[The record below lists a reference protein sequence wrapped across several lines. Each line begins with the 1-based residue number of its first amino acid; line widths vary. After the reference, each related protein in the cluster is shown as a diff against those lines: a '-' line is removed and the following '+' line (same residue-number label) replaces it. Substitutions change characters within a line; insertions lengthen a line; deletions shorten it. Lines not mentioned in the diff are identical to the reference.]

1 MHQANKGEGRKTT
14 RQSLERKKMKKI
26 VHNTKKNNKKTP
38 RLSKAEQ
45 EKKRNQEASA
55 EQAKKLLAAK
65 ETEDASNAL
74 EALRIADHKS
84 AEHTYRAG
92 KALGNIKNDKLYR
105 AQGDKSFKAFV
116 RDKFNISEQYAYML
130 IGAAEAQDILTCA
143 GATTEH
149 VSEKQLRK
157 LTFLRKTEEGRA
169 RMVEIWKAATGNDPK
184 AIPTDKALA
193 DAVMASKQKS
203 KPTAAKNKIDSE
215 ILDDPDADA
224 KDIIKLLRRVVD
236 RKVRL
241 GEDGL
246 SKLRDRLN
254 TICDN
259 AEPSENND

>member
-1 MHQANKGEGRKTT
+1 MNSKKRKVATT
-14 RQSLERKKMKKI
+14 
-26 VHNTKKNNKKTP
+26 NTLKKKT
-38 RLSKAEQ
+38 RLSKVEREQ
-45 EKKRNQEASA
+45 KQKQKAAAKKNLQ
-55 EQAKKLLAAK
+55 EQAAQ
-65 ETEDASNAL
+65 ETEKASNAL
-74 EALRIADHKS
+74 KALQTADQKS
-84 AEHTYRAG
+84 AVHTYDAG
-92 KALGNIKNDKLYR
+92 KSLSNIKDGKLYSIEKR
-105 AQGDKSFKAFV
+105 MSFKKFVGDKFK
-116 RDKFNISEQYAYML
+116 ITEQYAYML
-130 IGAAEAQDILTCA
+130 INAADVQDILTCA

-157 LTFLRKTEEGRA
+157 LTFLRKTEEGRK
-169 RMVEIWKAATGNDPK
+169 EIVKIWRDATNGKADVV
-184 AIPTDKALA
+184 PTDKALA

-224 KDIIKLLRRVVD
+224 KAIIKLLSSVVD

-241 GEDGL
+241 GADGL

>member
-1 MHQANKGEGRKTT
+1 
-14 RQSLERKKMKKI
+14 MKKI

-45 EKKRNQEASA
+45 KEKRNKEASA

-84 AEHTYRAG
+84 AELTYRAG

-116 RDKFNISEQYAYML
+116 RDKFNITEQYAYML
-130 IGAAEAQDILTCA
+130 IGAAEAQDILTKA
-143 GATTEH
+143 GVASNYA
-149 VSEKQLRK
+149 SEKQLRR

-169 RMVEIWKAATGNDPK
+169 RMVEIWKAATGNDPN

-193 DAVMASKQKS
+193 DAVLANKPKS
-203 KPTAAKNKIDSE
+203 KPSAAKNKSDSE
-215 ILDDPDADA
+215 ILNDPDADA
-224 KDIIKLLRRVVD
+224 KDIIELLRRVVD
-236 RKVRL
+236 
-241 GEDGL
+241 GEIHLAEDDL
-246 SKLRDRLN
+246 SKLKDHLN